1 MGEEVKPG
9 EGTAART
16 ERLTPAAAKQAVAQL
31 SGTPQVEV
39 LGFGIFGVYESCAA
53 ADARSISSLY
63 YTRGHQMKIIEET
76 RDKSSVGRLPLIIG
90 LSMTIL
96 VFFLPFGYR
105 LDIGPG
111 PDSIRA
117 LIWEYIEAPWH
128 SGFWFVQVGIFLT
141 SLLYTF
147 PRFIF
152 LYQMIR
158 YYSCK
163 IPRKSVIRIGIVSEL
178 FPALVSI
185 LLIIGWQLGWTQPP
199 PPFSDPWFPI
209 YIPIPALLIIGLGL
223 VLIIPPVQ
231 LKADDEPE
239 QNYPNKEAN

>member
-1 MGEEVKPG
+1 
-9 EGTAART
+9 
-16 ERLTPAAAKQAVAQL
+16 
-31 SGTPQVEV
+31 
-39 LGFGIFGVYESCAA
+39 
-53 ADARSISSLY
+53 
-63 YTRGHQMKIIEET
+63 MKIIEDT
-76 RDKSSVGRLPLIIG
+76 KNKSSVGRLPLVIG
-90 LSMTIL
+90 ISMTIL
-96 VFFLPFGYR
+96 VFLLPFGYR

-163 IPRKSVIRIGIVSEL
+163 IPRKSVIKIGIVSEL

-209 YIPIPALLIIGLGL
+209 YVPIPALLIIGLGL
-223 VLIIPPVQ
+223 VFIIPPVQ
-231 LKADDEPE
+231 LKDDDETE
-239 QNYPNKEAN
+239 QNCPNEEAN